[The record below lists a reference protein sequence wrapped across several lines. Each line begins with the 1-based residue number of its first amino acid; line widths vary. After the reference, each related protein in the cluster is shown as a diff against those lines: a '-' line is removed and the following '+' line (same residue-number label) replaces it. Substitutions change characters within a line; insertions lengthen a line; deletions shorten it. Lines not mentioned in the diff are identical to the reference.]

1 MSKNSKIKP
10 CQWTTKNKQILS
22 LSVLL
27 TGSGLNWGVRDRFS
41 ALIKLKQLS
50 HCLDHSLI
58 RFLGRGGWGTW
69 FTQSEDPNMQKVTF
83 FSSRFAFT
91 ILHMYIDQLEVTWRS
106 NWPTLLLLCCQPG
119 KHLRDRL
126 RRQLSLTQMQSGF
139 KFVKSFDEGV
149 ERVVNGT
156 FAFLNS
162 EGALRWVQIVWA
174 SGASIKLGL
183 GKMTTI
189 GSSTFCF
196 ICDLDAE
203 QVPNRCQVHRPG
215 WGEQLAYC

>member
-106 NWPTLLLLCCQPG
+106 NLPWPTLLLLCCQPG
-119 KHLRDRL
+119 KHLRGSGQEATFSDTDASWLQVCEEFWRGRGEGGQRHL
-126 RRQLSLTQMQSGF
+126 CLSQQ
-139 KFVKSFDEGV
+139 
-149 ERVVNGT
+149 R
-156 FAFLNS
+156 
-162 EGALRWVQIVWA
+162 
-174 SGASIKLGL
+174 
-183 GKMTTI
+183 
-189 GSSTFCF
+189 GSS
-196 ICDLDAE
+196 
-203 QVPNRCQVHRPG
+203 QVSTECLCVQCINKTYHWAWVKWQ
-215 WGEQLAYC
+215 Q

>member
-10 CQWTTKNKQILS
+10 CQWTAKNKQILS

-83 FSSRFAFT
+83 FLFQICFHYIYWPIRSDLKIQFA
-91 ILHMYIDQLEVTWRS
+91 MANPSV
-106 NWPTLLLLCCQPG
+106 TLLSAWQTF
-119 KHLRDRL
+119 KRF
-126 RRQLSLTQMQSGF
+126 RRQLSLTQMQAGF

-162 EGALRWVQIVWA
+162 EGALRWVQIVWV
-174 SGASIKLGL
+174 SGALIKLGL

-189 GSSTFCF
+189 GSSTFWL

-203 QVPNRCQVHRPG
+203 QVPNCCKVHRSG
-215 WGEQLAYC
+215 WGE